1 MTTSQNMAKCGWLW
15 AIAMTLASVFTPFI
29 ANAQRLY
36 PTPTISY
43 RDRLQI
49 RQQVDDVVKRVAGAE
64 VQAYGTDAVNGLKI
78 GIEIEYNEAELQQ
91 DAKDYYKQVE
101 DVRTKASSQFDQSRK
116 QLLKEIESFQD
127 RILKKRQ
134 EAQKARLK
142 EAIASTP
149 DLKSLDFRFGRLNVD
164 LDKGALK
171 AILEQDERN
180 RIQAAE
186 AEIASN
192 SANTMSLSVA
202 VPSTPVTDELTPEF
216 QFNPALYIKKI
227 LVDIIVPDYV
237 DPIVVKN
244 IQKQVNKALELDRLN
259 AGKGAEWIKVGKS
272 ALPDLQDRLPP
283 PSIIQWV
290 FSLFRPNNLTIGIV
304 TAAIAMAAAQILGVL
319 WIGRAMGGVAK
330 SIKELKP
337 AEESGGAG
345 GGEDGLG
352 EEEAAAAEGEGD
364 GKYDAQ
370 QTISAMTSDMK
381 SIRTQLEDVVKE
393 SPQAGAEVLRDL
405 FYQEGGLSDMR
416 DLMGFAGYAALK
428 DALNRMPKS
437 AIDELKAYIE
447 DSKDAPSSL
456 LNGVEV
462 AQRVYRNIVT
472 RITGSSTDDAAQKL
486 RDALINT
493 EDDVLATVAKG
504 ANAEEVALFMTTLS
518 VERGNK
524 IMKDIPK
531 DILKEAT
538 ALLDAA
544 PKPEIVSSVMDK
556 LTGTTVEKSAT
567 SKAQQRFIMRLV
579 KGTPYD
585 QEDSVKMMIPADDWE
600 LKRMIMLQHFMFSD
614 LQYLNSDIVKKALD
628 GFEIATR
635 AEVLHAVDPTTR
647 GILLKAYP
655 EGSKLREAVTS
666 ELDEIGK
673 NAQRQ
678 ESIMEKKV
686 KLVDSLMN
694 KIQKLIQASPRV
706 VDTTLETQAQALGL
720 PFGAQKS
727 VA

>member
-1 MTTSQNMAKCGWLW
+1 MTTSQKIAKCGWLW
-15 AIAMTLASVFTPFI
+15 AATMTLAGAVAPTI

-49 RQQVDDVVKRVAGAE
+49 RQQVDDVVKRVAGSE
-64 VQAYGTDAVNGLKI
+64 VQAYGQDAVNGLKI
-78 GIEIEYNEAELQQ
+78 GIEIEYNEAELQK

-101 DVRTKASSQFDQSRK
+101 DVRSKASNQFDQSRK

-134 EAQKARLK
+134 DAQKARLK

-180 RIQAAE
+180 RIQASE

-202 VPSTPVTDELTPEF
+202 VPSTPVTDELTPDF

-227 LVDIIVPDYV
+227 LIDIVVPDYV

-244 IQKQVNKALELDRLN
+244 IKKQVNKALELDRLN
-259 AGKGAEWIKVGKS
+259 AGKGADWIKVGKS

-304 TAAIAMAAAQILGVL
+304 TAAIAMALAQILGVL

-337 AEESGGAG
+337 PEESSATG

-352 EEEAAAAEGEGD
+352 EETAAEAGESE

-381 SIRTQLEDVVKE
+381 SIRTQLEDVIKD
-393 SPQAGAEVLRDL
+393 SPQAAAEVLRNM
-405 FYQEGGLSDMR
+405 FYQDSGLSDMR
-416 DLMGFAGYAALK
+416 DLMGFAGYTALK
-428 DALNRMPKS
+428 DALNRMPRS

-447 DSKDAPSSL
+447 DSKDEASSL

-472 RITGSSTDDAAQKL
+472 RITGSSAEDSVQKL

-493 EDDVLATVAKG
+493 EDDVLATVTKG

-531 DILKEAT
+531 DVLKEAT

-544 PKPEIVSSVMDK
+544 PKPEIMSAVMDK

-579 KGTPYD
+579 KGAPYD
-585 QEDSVKMMIPADDWE
+585 QEDSVKMMIPSDDWE

-614 LQYLNSDIVKKALD
+614 LQFLNADILKKALD
-628 GFEIATR
+628 GFEIGTR
-635 AEVLHAVDPTTR
+635 AEVLHAVDSSTR
-647 GILLKAYP
+647 GILLNAYP
-655 EGSKLREAVTS
+655 EGSKLREAMTS
-666 ELDEIGK
+666 ELEEIGK

-678 ESIMEKKV
+678 ENIVEKKS
-686 KLVDSLMN
+686 KLIDSLMN
-694 KIQKLIQASPRV
+694 KIQKIIQASPRV
-706 VDTTLETQAQALGL
+706 VDTTLEAQAQSLGI
-720 PFGAQKS
+720 PFNAQRS